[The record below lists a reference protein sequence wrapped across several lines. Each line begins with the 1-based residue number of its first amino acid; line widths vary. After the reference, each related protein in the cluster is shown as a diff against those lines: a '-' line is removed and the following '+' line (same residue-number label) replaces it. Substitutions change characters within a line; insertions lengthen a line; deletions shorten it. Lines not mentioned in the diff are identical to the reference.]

1 MNYRSVLKRYPS
13 SSKIKSL
20 ILIGVLIFTLI
31 GKFIVEVRESF
42 IAQHNKES
50 VTVFVQENKT
60 VYHPLF
66 SENSLKAKVLNK
78 IFYKGLVSYNP
89 ESQTYV
95 SDLAEFNI
103 NQDATNFTF
112 RVKDNQFWSDG
123 TAITIEDAL
132 FTYKNIIQNI
142 KFTNKFLYNQFQQV
156 KIDHSRE
163 NEMTVIIPSSN
174 SFFID
179 LFTLPILPKHIY
191 KQIKIEDFNSKNL
204 GTFVVSNNFQKLKAD
219 SELTKIEF
227 ENKQNQNIILHIDAE
242 KTQEYNLIV
251 DNQEQLLEGYKK
263 YSYLLPQYSAM
274 FVNMERA
281 FFKNKIHR
289 QAIKDAVNKHDL
301 ENKIAD
307 QTIISKPFF
316 QFDEIKSIPKTSFEL
331 IKDNLQ
337 QSQYFSNK
345 IDNNKTIKLSLIAIK
360 HSNEKLNGINHTL
373 IDHISQNLNKIG
385 IEIVPQLYDIEVF
398 KQILVNRE
406 YDLAIFGHD
415 LGANYDSYSFWH
427 SSQRFQNGLN
437 ITSYYNPLT
446 DNLLENLRRES
457 NQNKKQD
464 LAREINKQLNQDIP
478 AIFLF
483 TGKKYYFID
492 NQIKNRKILNTYSHT
507 SDIFYDI
514 HSWQKT

>member
-1 MNYRSVLKRYPS
+1 MNYRSVLNKYPS
-13 SSKIKSL
+13 SSKFKSL
-20 ILIGVLIFTLI
+20 VLLIVLFTTLI
-31 GKFIVEVRESF
+31 TKSIIEIREVFVQKHQEAS
-42 IAQHNKES
+42 IN
-50 VTVFVQENKT
+50 VFVQESQPI
-60 VYHPLF
+60 YHPLY
-66 SENSLKAKVLNK
+66 SESSLKAKVLNK

-89 ESQTYV
+89 ESKTYD

-103 NQDATNFTF
+103 SDNASSFAF
-112 RVKDNQFWSDG
+112 RMKDNQYWSDG
-123 TAITIEDAL
+123 TKITIEDAL

-142 KFTNKFLYNQFQQV
+142 NFSNKFLYSQFQQV
-156 KIDHSRE
+156 KIEHSRE
-163 NEMTVIIPSSN
+163 NEMLVSIPSSN

-179 LFTLPILPKHIY
+179 LFTLPILPKHVY
-191 KQIKIEDFNSKNL
+191 KQIKIEDFNKENL
-204 GTFVVSNNFQKLKAD
+204 DSFVVSKNYKNLKYD
-219 SELTKIEF
+219 QRLNRIEF
-227 ENKQNQNIILHIDAE
+227 ENSENQNIILHIDLE
-242 KTQEYNLIV
+242 KSQEYNLVI
-251 DNQEQLLEGYKK
+251 DSQEQLLEGYKK
-263 YSYLLPQYSAM
+263 YSYLLPQYTAM
-274 FVNMERA
+274 FMNMERS

-289 QAIKDAVNKHDL
+289 QAIKDAINKHEL
-301 ENKIAD
+301 ESKIAD

-316 QFDEIKSIPKTSFEL
+316 QFEEITSIPKTSFEL
-331 IKDNLQ
+331 IKSNLE
-337 QSQYFSNK
+337 QSLYFQNNFS
-345 IDNNKTIKLSLIAIK
+345 NNKTIKLSLVAIK
-360 HSNEKLNGINHTL
+360 HNNEKLNGINHML
-373 IDHISQNLNKIG
+373 IDHISQNLSKIG

-478 AIFLF
+478 AVFLF

-514 HSWQKT
+514 HNWQKT